1 MAGLV
6 SCRGEMAVG
15 FLDKNYDKVARWLLC
30 FMVLTLPIQ
39 ALPMAYPIPRF
50 CRNVGWTFLL
60 LLFVVSLLHF
70 LPQRKSYGK
79 WPLWL
84 KGYLLVLCVWPFIC
98 TLVGAVTFPYWD
110 ETTNE
115 FLRNTWL
122 VQKISSVYPGI
133 LQNETLLHLKYTNS
147 AMMGIFSS
155 LVSVCGIFFSL
166 YVMFHGK
173 GSRYILDT
181 MSRAAVV
188 AALGLCA
195 YSIIEIPW
203 LLTGNAWCADALKWI
218 NVHLYD
224 VQTTHGWWP
233 PLLWKGQL
241 RSFTREPSFFGII
254 STFIIPFLWYRAA
267 MLREKKM
274 WLLLVF
280 FGYMIFLTHAR
291 TAQVVFL
298 GELALLVGFSLWG
311 RYRSWGRSLAVVF
324 GSVILA
330 FCFYVSMPILLH
342 AVMQKGQVT
351 SQVVQK
357 PSEKAAQKSTG
368 KPAQKPTTKPAQNP
382 QGKTAQKST
391 GKAVS
396 QAVQSYVKKD
406 VASVVGLSSRSN
418 AARIGNTVAVFTIG
432 LKNPFF
438 GVGMGFTSPYIADN
452 FPAFAKN
459 NKEVKRWVSMQRKEG
474 FLDSSIP
481 IFNMFGAVMCR
492 YGIPGLLL
500 FLMPLGME
508 AFYFLRNRRSLLQSG
523 GMVCVLTALGGQVAC
538 LLSNT
543 MFYTYPLIL
552 AATWFLMRQIVE
564 ESVSSKNE

>member
-1 MAGLV
+1 M
-6 SCRGEMAVG
+6 G
-15 FLDKNYDKVARWLLC
+15 FLDKNYDKVARWFLYL
-30 FMVLTLPIQ
+30 MVLTIPIQ

-84 KGYLLVLCVWPFIC
+84 KGYLVVLCVWPFIC

-122 VQKISSVYPGI
+122 VQKISGVYPGI

-166 YVMFHGK
+166 YVMFHRK
-173 GSRYILDT
+173 GSRYILDM
-181 MSRAAVV
+181 MSWAAVV

-195 YSIIEIPW
+195 YSVIEIPW
-203 LLTGNAWCADALKWI
+203 LLTGNAWCADALKWM

-224 VQTTHGWWP
+224 VKTTHGWWP
-233 PLLWKGQL
+233 PLLWNEQL

-254 STFIIPFLWYRAA
+254 ATFIAPFLWYRAA
-267 MLREKKM
+267 VLREKKM

-280 FGYMIFLTHAR
+280 FCYMIFLTHAR
-291 TAQVVFL
+291 TAQVAFL
-298 GELALLVGFSLWG
+298 GELALLLGFSLWG
-311 RYRSWGRSLAVVF
+311 RYPSWGKSLAVVF
-324 GSVILA
+324 SSAILA
-330 FCFYVSMPILLH
+330 FAFYVSIPSLLHSAMPI
-342 AVMQKGQVT
+342 GQT
-351 SQVVQK
+351 ASQTVQK
-357 PSEKAAQKSTG
+357 QTGKPAPKPTGKVAQKPNEKAAQKPTG
-368 KPAQKPTTKPAQNP
+368 KAEPKPA
-382 QGKTAQKST
+382 

-406 VASVVGLSSRSN
+406 VASVVGLSNRSN
-418 AARIGNTVAVFTIG
+418 TARIGNTVAVFTIG
-432 LKNPFF
+432 LKNPVF

-508 AFYFLRNRRSLLQSG
+508 GFYFLKNRRSLLQSG

-552 AATWFLMRQIVE
+552 AATWFLMWQIVQ
-564 ESVSSKNE
+564 ESVSSNNE